1 MHDSVKIWWC
11 SHAVNL
17 HKLFRIIIGIHY
29 FVGKQETHQTFKH
42 FLVIIIYVYIY
53 VSHQGRDRGVASN
66 VAYTIALRC
75 TPIPLPIGQAGHC
88 IGSLW
93 QGRVALITGV
103 GHCGSKSCTG
113 ATACT
118 ICRSSRRF
126 TTADG
131 YRKGYVKVLY
141 CLVVAQ
147 NYICNPI
154 FGKKHTKRLSQ
165 LSKLTV
171 KEDKYYFIGRVFVYI

>member
-1 MHDSVKIWWC
+1 M
-11 SHAVNL
+11 
-17 HKLFRIIIGIHY
+17 
-29 FVGKQETHQTFKH
+29 
-42 FLVIIIYVYIY
+42 YIC
-53 VSHQGRDRGVASN
+53 VSHQGRDRGVACN

-131 YRKGYVKVLY
+131 YRERYVKVLY
-141 CLVVAQ
+141 CEVVAQ
-147 NYICNPI
+147 KYDNLKCFEKEAHQTAVTTLKTDSLRGQTLLYLQSIYLYI
-154 FGKKHTKRLSQ
+154 
-165 LSKLTV
+165 
-171 KEDKYYFIGRVFVYI
+171 